1 MFTPSMT
8 NEEIEA
14 VAYKDFLEI
23 RGRVEIAKDKFVQ
36 RVRCTPPGFWALHS
50 LQETHTLQT
59 RSKNTWTVYFY
70 YLYTTPAGAVKV
82 SSMIYTSLPG
92 DEGTDYLF
100 MNNLDRFRLERVSS
114 HFSRQYEERYID
126 PNQIQLNG
134 LLPAIY
140 FMQNNEDRRQAYY
153 LPKNWTD
160 EELAEKCFLVSRQGL
175 SLIKLRGKT
184 LTYITFLDQENLSRY
199 KAQVCEEEEYLH
211 LMGKAKDSDILGL
224 QAISK
229 KLCADIEHT
238 RRVMNRLVLRA
249 GRTPEQREELSRMLD
264 NGLKVILEQTSFFD
278 EAWKETVKKY
288 EAKSLLDFGIEKIA
302 DQLRAPSEGNDL
314 YSL

>member
-1 MFTPSMT
+1 MT

-100 MNNLDRFRLERVSS
+100 MNNLDCFRLERVSLR
-114 HFSRQYEERYID
+114 FSRQYEERYID
-126 PNQIQLNG
+126 
-134 LLPAIY
+134 
-140 FMQNNEDRRQAYY
+140 R
-153 LPKNWTD
+153 
-160 EELAEKCFLVSRQGL
+160 
-175 SLIKLRGKT
+175 
-184 LTYITFLDQENLSRY
+184 
-199 KAQVCEEEEYLH
+199 
-211 LMGKAKDSDILGL
+211 
-224 QAISK
+224 
-229 KLCADIEHT
+229 T
-238 RRVMNRLVLRA
+238 RSN
-249 GRTPEQREELSRMLD
+249 
-264 NGLKVILEQTSFFD
+264 
-278 EAWKETVKKY
+278 
-288 EAKSLLDFGIEKIA
+288 
-302 DQLRAPSEGNDL
+302 
-314 YSL
+314 

>member
-92 DEGTDYLF
+92 DEGTAGKGEFAFLATIRGTLYRSEPDPTERPSARYLF
-100 MNNLDRFRLERVSS
+100 HEDCWR
-114 HFSRQYEERYID
+114 
-126 PNQIQLNG
+126 P
-134 LLPAIY
+134 
-140 FMQNNEDRRQAYY
+140 EDR
-153 LPKNWTD
+153 
-160 EELAEKCFLVSRQGL
+160 
-175 SLIKLRGKT
+175 SLH
-184 LTYITFLDQENLSRY
+184 SRY
-199 KAQVCEEEEYLH
+199 MDRGGEKGQ
-211 LMGKAKDSDILGL
+211 
-224 QAISK
+224 ISF
-229 KLCADIEHT
+229 
-238 RRVMNRLVLRA
+238 RVGARDHGGEAGGACGDLPYFLRA
-249 GRTPEQREELSRMLD
+249 GTA
-264 NGLKVILEQTSFFD
+264 G
-278 EAWKETVKKY
+278 
-288 EAKSLLDFGIEKIA
+288 
-302 DQLRAPSEGNDL
+302 
-314 YSL
+314 

>member
-1 MFTPSMT
+1 MKPLESPFIIVPLCLFTLKIKNNHVYAINDKRGNRGS
-8 NEEIEA
+8 
-14 VAYKDFLEI
+14 AYKDFLEI

-114 HFSRQYEERYID
+114 RFSRQYEERYID

-140 FMQNNEDRRQAYY
+140 FMR
-153 LPKNWTD
+153 LPATG
-160 EELAEKCFLVSRQGL
+160 R
-175 SLIKLRGKT
+175 SLPT
-184 LTYITFLDQENLSRY
+184 LPIHGPRKRKRTNISSCRS
-199 KAQVCEEEEYLH
+199 
-211 LMGKAKDSDILGL
+211 KDHGGEAGGACGDLPYF
-224 QAISK
+224 
-229 KLCADIEHT
+229 
-238 RRVMNRLVLRA
+238 LRA
-249 GRTPEQREELSRMLD
+249 GTA
-264 NGLKVILEQTSFFD
+264 G
-278 EAWKETVKKY
+278 
-288 EAKSLLDFGIEKIA
+288 
-302 DQLRAPSEGNDL
+302 
-314 YSL
+314 

>member
-100 MNNLDRFRLERVSS
+100 MNNLAGEGELAFLATIRGTLYRPEPDPTERPSA
-114 HFSRQYEERYID
+114 RYLFHED
-126 PNQIQLNG
+126 CRRP
-134 LLPAIY
+134 
-140 FMQNNEDRRQAYY
+140 EDR
-153 LPKNWTD
+153 
-160 EELAEKCFLVSRQGL
+160 
-175 SLIKLRGKT
+175 SLH
-184 LTYITFLDQENLSRY
+184 SRY
-199 KAQVCEEEEYLH
+199 VDRGGEE
-211 LMGKAKDSDILGL
+211 G
-224 QAISK
+224 QIS
-229 KLCADIEHT
+229 L
-238 RRVMNRLVLRA
+238 RVGARNHGGEA
-249 GRTPEQREELSRMLD
+249 GGACGDLPYFQ
-264 NGLKVILEQTSFFD
+264 
-278 EAWKETVKKY
+278 EAGTI
-288 EAKSLLDFGIEKIA
+288 G
-302 DQLRAPSEGNDL
+302 
-314 YSL
+314 

>member
-100 MNNLDRFRLERVSS
+100 MNNLDRFRLERV
-114 HFSRQYEERYID
+114 
-126 PNQIQLNG
+126 
-134 LLPAIY
+134 
-140 FMQNNEDRRQAYY
+140 RRQSWTRLRRMPIRPRISCCGWPPSMRTTASAPPVRLTRSSTTACP
-153 LPKNWTD
+153 LP
-160 EELAEKCFLVSRQGL
+160 
-175 SLIKLRGKT
+175 
-184 LTYITFLDQENLSRY
+184 
-199 KAQVCEEEEYLH
+199 
-211 LMGKAKDSDILGL
+211 
-224 QAISK
+224 
-229 KLCADIEHT
+229 
-238 RRVMNRLVLRA
+238 
-249 GRTPEQREELSRMLD
+249 
-264 NGLKVILEQTSFFD
+264 
-278 EAWKETVKKY
+278 
-288 EAKSLLDFGIEKIA
+288 
-302 DQLRAPSEGNDL
+302 
-314 YSL
+314 

>member
-114 HFSRQYEERYID
+114 RFSRQYEERYID
-126 PNQIQLNG
+126 PNQIKLNG

-140 FMQNNEDRRQAYY
+140 FMRTAGDRKIAPYTPDTWTEEEKKDKY
-153 LPKNWTD
+153 L
-160 EELAEKCFLVSRQGL
+160 FVSEQGTMEA
-175 SLIKLRGKT
+175 KLEGRVE
-184 LTYITFLDQENLSRY
+184 TYLTFLE
-199 KAQVCEEEEYLH
+199 
-211 LMGKAKDSDILGL
+211 
-224 QAISK
+224 
-229 KLCADIEHT
+229 
-238 RRVMNRLVLRA
+238 
-249 GRTPEQREELSRMLD
+249 PEQPGD
-264 NGLKVILEQTSFFD
+264 
-278 EAWKETVKKY
+278 
-288 EAKSLLDFGIEKIA
+288 
-302 DQLRAPSEGNDL
+302 
-314 YSL
+314 

>member
-1 MFTPSMT
+1 MH
-8 NEEIEA
+8 A
-14 VAYKDFLEI
+14 
-23 RGRVEIAKDKFVQ
+23 
-36 RVRCTPPGFWALHS
+36 PGILGLHS

-140 FMQNNEDRRQAYY
+140 FMRTAGDRKIAPYT
-153 LPKNWTD
+153 PDTWT
-160 EELAEKCFLVSRQGL
+160 
-175 SLIKLRGKT
+175 
-184 LTYITFLDQENLSRY
+184 
-199 KAQVCEEEEYLH
+199 EEEKKDKYLFVSEQGT
-211 LMGKAKDSDILGL
+211 MEAKLEG
-224 QAISK
+224 
-229 KLCADIEHT
+229 
-238 RRVMNRLVLRA
+238 RVETYLTFRK
-249 GRTPEQREELSRMLD
+249 PEQSGD
-264 NGLKVILEQTSFFD
+264 
-278 EAWKETVKKY
+278 
-288 EAKSLLDFGIEKIA
+288 
-302 DQLRAPSEGNDL
+302 
-314 YSL
+314 

>member
-1 MFTPSMT
+1 MSLYLKIMFTPSMT

-100 MNNLDRFRLERVSS
+100 MNNLDRFRLERVSLR
-114 HFSRQYEERYID
+114 FSRQYEERYID

-134 LLPAIY
+134 LLPAVY
-140 FMQNNEDRRQAYY
+140 FMRTAGDRMIAPYT
-153 LPKNWTD
+153 PDTWT
-160 EELAEKCFLVSRQGL
+160 
-175 SLIKLRGKT
+175 
-184 LTYITFLDQENLSRY
+184 
-199 KAQVCEEEEYLH
+199 EEEKKDKYLFVSEQGI
-211 LMGKAKDSDILGL
+211 MEAKLEG
-224 QAISK
+224 
-229 KLCADIEHT
+229 
-238 RRVMNRLVLRA
+238 RVETYLTFRK
-249 GRTPEQREELSRMLD
+249 PEQSGD
-264 NGLKVILEQTSFFD
+264 
-278 EAWKETVKKY
+278 
-288 EAKSLLDFGIEKIA
+288 
-302 DQLRAPSEGNDL
+302 
-314 YSL
+314 

>member
-114 HFSRQYEERYID
+114 HFSQQIRGTLYRPEPDPTERPSARYLFHED
-126 PNQIQLNG
+126 CRRP
-134 LLPAIY
+134 
-140 FMQNNEDRRQAYY
+140 EDR
-153 LPKNWTD
+153 
-160 EELAEKCFLVSRQGL
+160 
-175 SLIKLRGKT
+175 SLH
-184 LTYITFLDQENLSRY
+184 SRY
-199 KAQVCEEEEYLH
+199 MDRGREKGQ
-211 LMGKAKDSDILGL
+211 
-224 QAISK
+224 IS
-229 KLCADIEHT
+229 L
-238 RRVMNRLVLRA
+238 RVGARDHGGEAGGACGDLPYFLRA
-249 GRTPEQREELSRMLD
+249 GTA
-264 NGLKVILEQTSFFD
+264 G
-278 EAWKETVKKY
+278 
-288 EAKSLLDFGIEKIA
+288 
-302 DQLRAPSEGNDL
+302 
-314 YSL
+314 

>member
-82 SSMIYTSLPG
+82 SSMIY
-92 DEGTDYLF
+92 
-100 MNNLDRFRLERVSS
+100 
-114 HFSRQYEERYID
+114 
-126 PNQIQLNG
+126 QIQLNG

-140 FMQNNEDRRQAYY
+140 FMRTAGDRKIAPYTPDTWTEEEKKDKY
-153 LPKNWTD
+153 L
-160 EELAEKCFLVSRQGL
+160 FVSEQGTMEA
-175 SLIKLRGKT
+175 KLEGRVE
-184 LTYITFLDQENLSRY
+184 TYLTFLE
-199 KAQVCEEEEYLH
+199 
-211 LMGKAKDSDILGL
+211 
-224 QAISK
+224 
-229 KLCADIEHT
+229 
-238 RRVMNRLVLRA
+238 
-249 GRTPEQREELSRMLD
+249 PEQPGD
-264 NGLKVILEQTSFFD
+264 
-278 EAWKETVKKY
+278 
-288 EAKSLLDFGIEKIA
+288 
-302 DQLRAPSEGNDL
+302 
-314 YSL
+314 

>member
-114 HFSRQYEERYID
+114 RFSRQYEERYIG

-140 FMQNNEDRRQAYY
+140 FMR
-153 LPKNWTD
+153 
-160 EELAEKCFLVSRQGL
+160 
-175 SLIKLRGKT
+175 T
-184 LTYITFLDQENLSRY
+184 LHSRY
-199 KAQVCEEEEYLH
+199 MDRGGEKGQ
-211 LMGKAKDSDILGL
+211 
-224 QAISK
+224 IS
-229 KLCADIEHT
+229 L
-238 RRVMNRLVLRA
+238 RVGARDHGGEA
-249 GRTPEQREELSRMLD
+249 GGACGDLSYF
-264 NGLKVILEQTSFFD
+264 Q
-278 EAWKETVKKY
+278 EAGTI
-288 EAKSLLDFGIEKIA
+288 G
-302 DQLRAPSEGNDL
+302 
-314 YSL
+314 

>member
-1 MFTPSMT
+1 M
-8 NEEIEA
+8 
-14 VAYKDFLEI
+14 
-23 RGRVEIAKDKFVQ
+23 
-36 RVRCTPPGFWALHS
+36 
-50 LQETHTLQT
+50 
-59 RSKNTWTVYFY
+59 
-70 YLYTTPAGAVKV
+70 
-82 SSMIYTSLPG
+82 
-92 DEGTDYLF
+92 
-100 MNNLDRFRLERVSS
+100 RLEVYLNARGERRFVGLL
-114 HFSRQYEERYID
+114 EERGGDILFEYD
-126 PNQIQLNG
+126 
-134 LLPAIY
+134 
-140 FMQNNEDRRQAYY
+140 
-153 LPKNWTD
+153 T
-160 EELAEKCFLVSRQGL
+160 SRQGL